1 MGFEILLR
9 EKILGMGVESESES
23 GVGIG
28 IADAPTI
35 FLNCRV
41 LRFFFFFLDVI
52 EVKNGVRYFN

>member
-9 EKILGMGVESESES
+9 EEILGMGVESES

-41 LRFFFFFLDVI
+41 LRFFFFF
-52 EVKNGVRYFN
+52 GCC

>member
-1 MGFEILLR
+1 MGLEILLR
-9 EKILGMGVESESES
+9 EKILGMGGESES

-35 FLNCRV
+35 FLNGRV
-41 LRFFFFFLDVI
+41 LCFLFLSLLDVI